1 MTYKDFLAALRAY
14 KEQPGLVVRMGS
26 GHKGVAIC
34 NDDTGLCL
42 YLSPTD
48 DVTYADGIWTIA
60 YGDSEVQVIPCD
72 DDTLPS

>member
-1 MTYKDFLAALRAY
+1 MTYEDFKAALSTYKD
-14 KEQPGLVVRMGS
+14 QPGLVIRMGN

-42 YLSPTD
+42 YLAPTD
-48 DVTYADGIWTIA
+48 DIAYADGIWTIA
-60 YGDSEVQVIPCD
+60 YGDSEVQVIPCE